1 MSAARAAACAAR
13 ARPNVLLVVLDTARA
28 DRFSFDGYA
37 RDTSPRLDSLAAEGI
52 LYLKAYTPAPWTLPA
67 HASLFTGLYPSA
79 HGADSGHLRLDDDQ
93 VTLAELFQ
101 AAGYRTVGYTA
112 NPWIGRDH
120 HFDQGFETYD
130 EVWRATG
137 DQAADRGAA
146 LINSKVAN
154 WLEWRAGDPDARSRP
169 FFLFIN
175 YLEAHLAYDPP
186 EPERSRFLPAA
197 ANPAALERL
206 RRFKHPEDVRFNLG
220 LTTLNGRDLAL
231 LSDLYDGEIAYLDRR
246 VGEVIDLLKRR
257 GLLDR
262 TVIVVTSDHG
272 ESIGEH
278 RLVDHKLNVY
288 DNLLRIPLLLR
299 YPAAVRP
306 GQRVQDVVMLQDLF
320 PTLLALAGIPL
331 PARPA
336 TASVAEGE
344 PAECAL
350 LPGVSAPGGEATGR
364 GRGQEPIIAEFARPI
379 QFLEVMQEV
388 LKGA

>member
-1 MSAARAAACAAR
+1 M
-13 ARPNVLLVVLDTARA
+13 
-28 DRFSFDGYA
+28 
-37 RDTSPRLDSLAAEGI
+37 
-52 LYLKAYTPAPWTLPA
+52 
-67 HASLFTGLYPSA
+67 
-79 HGADSGHLRLDDDQ
+79 
-93 VTLAELFQ
+93 
-101 AAGYRTVGYTA
+101 
-112 NPWIGRDH
+112 
-120 HFDQGFETYD
+120 
-130 EVWRATG
+130 
-137 DQAADRGAA
+137 
-146 LINSKVAN
+146 
-154 WLEWRAGDPDARSRP
+154 
-169 FFLFIN
+169 
-175 YLEAHLAYDPP
+175 
-186 EPERSRFLPAA
+186 
-197 ANPAALERL
+197 
-206 RRFKHPEDVRFNLG
+206 RFNLG

-388 LKGA
+388 LKGADTRRWDRALVAYRVGDEKLHWSSDGRPLLFDLARDPGEEHDLAPSRPQRVAALSARVEAWLRRPAARPPLALSRPAD